1 MQNLHPTNPQASDAE
16 QAATTDQPTPTSVQQ
31 ESIHLFTDIDWQSE
45 EEPPYPIHSKRPELY
60 NLLTVTGLALI
71 GYYPHDT
78 HELNRPDSHFLA
90 WAPLHA
96 SETTLTLH

>member
-1 MQNLHPTNPQASDAE
+1 MQNQHHTNPIASDAE
-16 QAATTDQPTPTSVQQ
+16 QAATPKQESSQQ

-45 EEPPYPIHSKRPELY
+45 EEPPYPIHSKHPQLF

-78 HELNRPDSHFLA
+78 HKLNRPDSHFLA
-90 WAPLHA
+90 WAPL
-96 SETTLTLH
+96 SDTTLILH